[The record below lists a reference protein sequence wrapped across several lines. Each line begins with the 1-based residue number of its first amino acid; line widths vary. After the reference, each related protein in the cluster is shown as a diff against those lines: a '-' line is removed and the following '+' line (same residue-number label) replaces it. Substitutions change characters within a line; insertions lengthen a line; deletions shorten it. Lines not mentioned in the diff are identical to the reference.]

1 MNTKPT
7 PTAAQKRVL
16 SALRFGLSLDHG
28 RAELSL
34 ETGLHGAALEA
45 TIDAC
50 KRRGWIDTDGFAKVQ
65 A

>member
-1 MNTKPT
+1 MTTQHAPT
-7 PTAAQKRVL
+7 PAQRRVL

-34 ETGLHGAALEA
+34 ETGLYGAALEA

-50 KRRGWIDTDGFAKVQ
+50 KRRGWIDADGFAKV
-65 A
+65 AA